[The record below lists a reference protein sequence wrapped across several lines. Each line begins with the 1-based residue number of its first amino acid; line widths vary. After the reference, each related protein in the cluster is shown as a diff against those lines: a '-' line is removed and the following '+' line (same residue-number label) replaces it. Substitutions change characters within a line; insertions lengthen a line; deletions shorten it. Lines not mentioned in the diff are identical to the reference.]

1 MNIVIV
7 GKPGSGKGTAAEQIA
22 KDYGNRKVVT
32 GDLLRAE
39 RTSGSELGK
48 EIQSTIDRGA
58 LVPDAMINDIIEQ
71 ELSKPIGVGQYYLLD
86 GYPRTVNQAKTLD
99 MMLNISTVIYLDVD
113 DATILKRIKER
124 GKASGRADDQDEETT
139 KNRLKAY
146 YEDTAPVIDYY
157 ERLGVLYR
165 IDASK
170 SAEDVYVEIKKI
182 LDGQ

>member
-1 MNIVIV
+1 M
-7 GKPGSGKGTAAEQIA
+7 
-22 KDYGNRKVVT
+22 
-32 GDLLRAE
+32 RAE

-58 LVPDAMINDIIEQ
+58 LVADVMINDIIEQ

-146 YEDTAPVIDYY
+146 YEDTAPVIGYY